1 MTLHTGEAFL
11 YSCNFC
17 SKTFRSSANML
28 VQSPRLT
35 VIWLI
40 LIVIVFITF
49 CLVGMH
55 IVSEIT
61 RKNTKKIAF
70 KSNSK
75 VVKRYQSIDKHLHLT
90 NNKRNSE
97 STIFAKTK
105 KIKRQITITKYA
117 FNFNCLVYD
126 VSYVLYFRVCS

>member
-1 MTLHTGEAFL
+1 
-11 YSCNFC
+11 
-17 SKTFRSSANML
+17 ML
-28 VQSPRLT
+28 VLSPRLT

-117 FNFNCLVYD
+117 FNFNCLLYD